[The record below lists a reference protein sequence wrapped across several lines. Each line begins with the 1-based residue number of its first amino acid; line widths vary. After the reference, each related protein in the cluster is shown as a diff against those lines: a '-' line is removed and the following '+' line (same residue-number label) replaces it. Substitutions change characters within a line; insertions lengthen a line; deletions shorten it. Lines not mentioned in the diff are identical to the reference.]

1 MHLLPFLLA
10 GFEQLCRLDARF
22 QPFAQTLFGQANL
35 AYLREQQTA
44 EVNAKLD
51 ASVLAFCQLL
61 SGYFLL
67 QPSFKALE
75 YLIRRY
81 K

>member
-1 MHLLPFLLA
+1 MPPA
-10 GFEQLCRLDARF
+10 GYEQLCRLDPRF
-22 QPFAQTLFGQANL
+22 QSFRKTLFGQAAL
-35 AYLREQQTA
+35 AVDRDQQTA
-44 EVNAKLD
+44 EANAKLD
-51 ASVLAFCQLL
+51 AAIAAFCKLL

-67 QPSFKALE
+67 PAAFKALE